1 MLMDLPTDNI
11 VLRTDARALN
21 DAAVASLVESI
32 SAVGLINPIR
42 VRASGDHYEL
52 IAGAHRLEAHR
63 RLGLVDV
70 TCVVVT
76 DDDLHAE
83 LAMIDENLCRADLSP
98 ADRAKQTARR
108 KAIYLEL
115 HPETGQGKANAKEI
129 QSLDV
134 SERTPAFV
142 DSTAAMTGRSRSA
155 IAADVDRGAKVI
167 DEVVDLI
174 RGTKL
179 DTGTYLDKLK
189 DLPPNDQVAA
199 AKRDLALLKSA
210 QRDAAKSAT
219 RSKID
224 ADVKARAAKEVAE
237 IIAEH
242 VPGEWWDAVK
252 SNLYAAGASNIANA
266 LTNITGE
273 VIMDRRHG

>member
-1 MLMDLPTDNI
+1 MLTDLPTDI
-11 VLRTDARALN
+11 IFLRTDARVLN

-42 VRASGDHYEL
+42 VRASGEHYEL

-155 IAADVDRGAKVI
+155 VAADVDRGAKVI

-189 DLPPNDQVAA
+189 NLSPNDQVAA

-210 QRDAAKSAT
+210 QRDANKGAA

-273 VIMDRRHG
+273 AIMDRRHG